1 MFIILIQ
8 YLLVHISWIYYFVFF
23 FITGLV
29 DDSTMTTMIFQK
41 PVNTR
46 KVNVGE
52 MLPETVNI
60 LTDFYEPFNEQ
71 LAELLGDRHFLYHLS
86 WIIGDVRVF
95 VTKILSECIDKD
107 LVCLRA
113 GVSLPFHLQTTDY
126 VSIVVKYCAMKS
138 SDMSPGFVLSITG
151 LMLPKTYNRN
161 LRRFDKQLYILSS

>member
-1 MFIILIQ
+1 MFITLIQ
-8 YLLVHISWIYYFVFF
+8 YLLVHVSWIYHFVFF

-71 LAELLGDRHFLYHLS
+71 LAKLLGDRHFLYHLS
-86 WIIGDVRVF
+86 WILGNGRVF
-95 VTKILSECIDKD
+95 VTKLLGEWIDKD
-107 LVCLRA
+107 LVCLSA
-113 GVSLPFHLQTTDY
+113 GVSVPFHLQITDY
-126 VSIVVKYCAMKS
+126 VFNVVKYCAMKS
-138 SDMSPGFVLSITG
+138 SDMSPGFVLKLIG
-151 LMLPKTYNRN
+151 LML
-161 LRRFDKQLYILSS
+161 L

>member
-1 MFIILIQ
+1 M
-8 YLLVHISWIYYFVFF
+8 FF

-86 WIIGDVRVF
+86 
-95 VTKILSECIDKD
+95 
-107 LVCLRA
+107 
-113 GVSLPFHLQTTDY
+113 
-126 VSIVVKYCAMKS
+126 
-138 SDMSPGFVLSITG
+138 
-151 LMLPKTYNRN
+151 
-161 LRRFDKQLYILSS
+161 

>member
-86 WIIGDVRVF
+86 WII
-95 VTKILSECIDKD
+95 
-107 LVCLRA
+107 
-113 GVSLPFHLQTTDY
+113 
-126 VSIVVKYCAMKS
+126 
-138 SDMSPGFVLSITG
+138 
-151 LMLPKTYNRN
+151 
-161 LRRFDKQLYILSS
+161 